1 MSGLL
6 FAGELALAATII
18 LFAAH
23 ALASFSPRAS
33 LRHLVRLGGLAALL
47 LLPLAAFLPSVFVL
61 HSDAPV
67 AATVNA
73 NAAPDH
79 ATHILAWML
88 IGVAALW
95 AAGTLAL
102 LARGIAGAW
111 TLAMLRRR
119 SRPHGFDAKRLAD
132 WARRTGFHGGWT
144 LRFSA
149 AVETP
154 LSWGIFRPTILLP
167 EVCADWDR
175 SALDAAMLHELA
187 HLSRR
192 DAVSQALAL
201 MCCALYWPHPL
212 VWVQARSLRADA
224 ETAADDAV
232 ISAGVR
238 PSDYAALLL
247 HVAAGVSGR
256 TAELGMAMAGRA
268 GLEARIQSV
277 LASNLSRSGVTKM
290 QILKTVSFGLGTVLL
305 FALTRPTLAADPA
318 APQPTPVVVAQPVPT
333 VASNAQPKDQP
344 SDQAVPARPA
354 RRTRTGAGANRQ
366 QQNSAHD
373 RTETDAALA
382 GANIEQKI
390 ADAHIGEKVAAALA
404 EAHIGEKVAEALAK
418 ANIDQKIA
426 DAHIGEKIA
435 EALAKANI
443 DQKIADAHIGEKV
456 AEALAK
462 ANIDQ
467 KIKEALQRL
476 ETDAA
481 ARGAPAGIPDAP
493 GKPQ

>member
-61 HSDAPV
+61 QAGAPV
-67 AATVNA
+67 AANA

-79 ATHILAWML
+79 AAHALAWVL

-111 TLAMLRRR
+111 ALAMLHRR
-119 SRPHGFDAKRLAD
+119 SRVHGFDTKRLAD
-132 WARRTGFHGGWT
+132 WAERAGFHGGWT

-175 SALDAAMLHELA
+175 GALDAAMLHELA

-212 VWVQARSLRADA
+212 VWVQARSLSADA

-232 ISAGVR
+232 IGAGVR

-247 HVAAGVSGR
+247 HVAAGGR
-256 TAELGMAMAGRA
+256 TAALGMAMAGRG

-290 QILKTVSFGLGTVLL
+290 QILKTASFGLGTVLL

-318 APQPTPVVVAQPVPT
+318 APQPTPVVGAQPLPT
-333 VASNAQPKDQP
+333 AAPSPQPDAQPSDQP
-344 SDQAVPARPA
+344 SDQVVPARPA
-354 RRTRTGAGANRQ
+354 RRARIGANAQ
-366 QQNSAHD
+366 QQN
-373 RTETDAALA
+373 RTHVDVEVDAALA
-382 GANIEQKI
+382 GANIDQKI

-404 EAHIGEKVAEALAK
+404 QAHIGEKIAEALAK

-476 ETDAA
+476 ETDAP